1 MCEKQ
6 RFLHTLIHT
15 AFKELLTHKKS
26 IISPLHRF
34 RFWSTERLNDLFR
47 NIQAVRGKADISN
60 PCTVA
65 LQPKLLTGAL
75 LPSDLDRTQI
85 FSLLNIRWLTVWI
98 VFWAGLELDS

>member
-6 RFLHTLIHT
+6 RFLHTLIQA
-15 AFKELLTHKKS
+15 AFKELTHKKS
-26 IISPLHRF
+26 IISPLYRF
-34 RFWSTERLNDLFR
+34 RFWSTERSNNLFR

-65 LQPKLLTGAL
+65 LQPKLSGAL
-75 LPSDLDRTQI
+75 LPSDSDHTQI

-98 VFWAGLELDS
+98 VAFWAGLAR